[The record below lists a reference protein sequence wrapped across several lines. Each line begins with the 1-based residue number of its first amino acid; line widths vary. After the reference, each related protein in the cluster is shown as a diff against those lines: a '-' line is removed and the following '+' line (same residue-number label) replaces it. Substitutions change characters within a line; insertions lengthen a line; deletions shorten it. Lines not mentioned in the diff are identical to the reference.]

1 MANASAVGRLGDWLR
16 RHQSIGFG
24 FEHLGYLT
32 LRRPRIVAVV
42 VLLFTALCATQLTRV
57 SVDGDL
63 MRVFDSS
70 GPYYDSYQRLTK
82 TFGTFEGDAYLLVR
96 SPDLTSPEVIET
108 LRFLALELEINEFA
122 VGTMS
127 PFSLRKPDGD
137 GGTRPAVPENMQ
149 SPEEVAAALTDLRN
163 SDPLMRNLI
172 VDDLSGIVMI
182 MFPSNELV
190 RAPGGTKA
198 MIASL
203 RELVASYQSD
213 QIDIELTGPPIW
225 TTEMLD
231 ATNADQ
237 VQFTIVGFLIGAV
250 ISLIAIR
257 SVIGAVLASLT
268 PVVAVVWVIGTTM
281 MLFGSFT
288 FLTNIV
294 VTLVLVIAFAESMY
308 FCFTWLRLWNE
319 GLDGDQ
325 AIDEA
330 TKRTL
335 PAASLTSL
343 TTMVS
348 FATLV
353 ITQGRGIEEF
363 GISGVIGVGLAFVCF
378 STFTPLTMRLAVRLG
393 FKPPRRM
400 SIAVTA
406 PIPVAR
412 FTARRLA
419 LPVAIGTTVL
429 VAAMLYPHFEMEP
442 NFSFD
447 DFMPKNSEALETAK
461 GIDEGV
467 GGVAPIYVRVPLN
480 DNDPNITDA
489 DFERVKKVHEIVEA
503 SVGENKVISGASMFK
518 YSDAGFTREQIF
530 DAVGPF
536 LKRRFVTDE
545 GDQALVTAFLP
556 TIMDADVMRRLVDK
570 IETDIAAAG
579 IEGVEVGGYRLMT
592 TFASADIIN
601 SIRSSL
607 MWAIFCNIF
616 LIGLAFRSM
625 RIGLVAILPNVLPI
639 LVTETYL
646 YLTGAGLQLT
656 TVIALTIAFGIAV
669 DDTIHYLA
677 TYMRQRGRGMAHADA
692 VDVSLERIGP
702 ALVATTLILCAG
714 TTVVMFSSLPPVA
727 LFGTLMVITL
737 FVALIGD
744 LLVLPSLLMAGAR
757 FFLVLGPNRDPGRG
771 TSTSSTPVPRDV
783 PAE

>member
-1 MANASAVGRLGDWLR
+1 MAARTLGQRIIGWLES
-16 RHQSIGFG
+16 HNSIGFG
-24 FEHLGYLT
+24 FEHIGYFT
-32 LRRPRIVAVV
+32 LRHPRIVAVL
-42 VLLFTALCATQLTRV
+42 VLLFTALSVAQLPRIA
-57 SVDGDL
+57 VDGNL

-82 TFGTFEGDAYLLVR
+82 TFGTFEDDAYLLVT
-96 SPDLTSPEVIET
+96 SPDLTDPSVIET
-108 LRFLALELEINEFA
+108 LRMLALELELNDFA

-127 PFSLRKPDGD
+127 PFSLRKPADN
-137 GGTRPAVPENMQ
+137 GGSVPAVPENMQ
-149 SPEEVAAALTDLRN
+149 SREEVAAALTDLRDN
-163 SDPLMRNLI
+163 DPLMRNLI
-172 VDDLSGIVMI
+172 VSDLSGLVMI
-182 MFPSNELV
+182 MFPNNDLV
-190 RAPGGTKA
+190 KAPGGTQA

-203 RELVASYQSD
+203 RELVAGYQSD
-213 QIDIELTGPPIW
+213 NIRIELTGPPIW

-237 VQFTIVGFLIGAV
+237 VQFTIVGFIIGAV
-250 ISLIAIR
+250 ISLIALR

-268 PVVAVVWVIGTTM
+268 PVIAVVWVIGSTM
-281 MLFGSFT
+281 LLFGSFT

-319 GLDGDQ
+319 GLDGYQ
-325 AIDEA
+325 AIDAA
-330 TKRTL
+330 TRRVL

-348 FATLV
+348 FATLIV
-353 ITQGRGIEEF
+353 TQGRGIEEF
-363 GISGVIGVGLAFVCF
+363 GFSGVIGVGLAFICF
-378 STFTPLTMRLAVRLG
+378 STFTPLTMRLAVRFG
-393 FKPPRRM
+393 FRPPRKM

-406 PIPVAR
+406 PIPIAR
-412 FTARRLA
+412 FSARRLA
-419 LPVAIGTTVL
+419 VPVTV
-429 VAAMLYPHFEMEP
+429 VTAAAVVAMLYPHFVMAP
-442 NFSFD
+442 RFSFD
-447 DFMPKNSEALETAK
+447 DYMPKNSQALATAK
-461 GIDEGV
+461 GIDQGV
-467 GGVAPIYVRVPLN
+467 GGVAPIYVRVPLK
-480 DNDPNITDA
+480 DSDPNITDA
-489 DFERVKKVHEIVEA
+489 DFELVKKVHAIVEA
-503 SVGENKVISGASMFK
+503 NVGENKVISGASMFK
-518 YSDAGFTREQIF
+518 YSDAGFTRQQIF

-556 TIMDADVMRRLVDK
+556 TVMDSNVLRQLVST
-570 IETDIAAAG
+570 IESEIAAAG

-592 TFASADIIN
+592 TFASSDIIN
-601 SIRSSL
+601 NIRSSL
-607 MWAIFCNIF
+607 MWAIFFNIF

-625 RIGLVAILPNVLPI
+625 RIGLVSILPNVLPI
-639 LVTETYL
+639 LATEAYL
-646 YLTGAGLQLT
+646 YLSGAGLQLT

-677 TYMRQRGRGMAHADA
+677 TYMRQRANGLAHADA

-714 TTVVMFSSLPPVA
+714 TTVVIFSSLPPVA

-737 FVALIGD
+737 FVALVGD
-744 LLVLPSLLMAGAR
+744 LFVLPGLLMAGSR
-757 FFLVLGPNRDPGRG
+757 FFRALGPNRNSGREAQAVAG
-771 TSTSSTPVPRDV
+771 AAPSDA